1 MSLEVSC
8 FSEIIKADSKLGEV
22 TTVADLMMIVRD
34 VSSKEYI
41 FSQHYLKNITM
52 HEFYSNDNIKINDT
66 R

>member
-1 MSLEVSC
+1 
-8 FSEIIKADSKLGEV
+8 
-22 TTVADLMMIVRD
+22 LMMIVRD